1 MKVRAASELDIPAIL
16 RIWNEVIAN
25 SSATFTSQEK
35 SVADI
40 EQRLAQMWVAE
51 RSGAVLGFATYGPFR
66 DGPGYAY
73 AKETS
78 IYVTQEAQG
87 QGVAREL
94 MRVLETHAA
103 EAGVSQ
109 FVAAIGGENTN
120 AISFHAAIGFKEVA
134 HMPDIGWKFGRWHDL
149 ILMQKKI
156 KTPH

>member
-1 MKVRAASELDIPAIL
+1 MKIRAALELDIPGIL
-16 RIWNEVIAN
+16 RIWNAVIAN

-35 SVADI
+35 SAADI

-51 RSGAVLGFATYGPFR
+51 KTGAVLGFATYGPFR

-73 AKETS
+73 VKETS
-78 IYVTQEAQG
+78 IYVAQEAQG

-94 MRVLETHAA
+94 MRVLETYAA

-109 FVAAIGGENTN
+109 LIAAIGGENAS
-120 AISFHAAIGFKEVA
+120 AISFHAAIGFKKVA
-134 HMPDIGWKFGRWHDL
+134 HMPDIGRKFGRWHDL